1 MFMSISDKIMNT
13 LKSGKSYS
21 AGSLGSF
28 YRVSA
33 NSVRA
38 RISELRKAGTKI
50 TGFVNGNG
58 TFVYKK
64 G

>member
-1 MFMSISDKIMNT
+1 MSIADKIMKT
-13 LKSGKSYS
+13 LGTGKSYS

-33 NSVRA
+33 NSIRA
-38 RISELRKAGTKI
+38 RVSELRKAGNKI
-50 TGFVNGNG
+50 TGFVNDNG
-58 TFVYKK
+58 TFVYKQ

>member
-1 MFMSISDKIMNT
+1 MSIAQKIMNT
-13 LKSGKSYS
+13 LSSGKSYS

-33 NSVRA
+33 DSVRA
-38 RISELRKAGTKI
+38 RVSELRKAGNKI
-50 TGFVNGNG
+50 TGFVNDNG

>member
-1 MFMSISDKIMNT
+1 MSIAQKIMKT
-13 LKSGKSYS
+13 LSSGKSYS

-33 NSVRA
+33 DSVRA
-38 RISELRKAGTKI
+38 RVSELRKAGNKI

>member
-1 MFMSISDKIMNT
+1 MSIAQKIMKT
-13 LKSGKSYS
+13 LSSGKSYS
-21 AGSLGSF
+21 AGSLGTF

-33 NSVRA
+33 DSVRA

-50 TGFVNGNG
+50 TGFVNDNG

>member
-1 MFMSISDKIMNT
+1 MKT
-13 LKSGKSYS
+13 LSNGKSYS